1 MSEDSLNNPTKTE
14 RQKRRRKRASRNLD
28 EAGDA
33 KQISSAPVSKGRGLV
48 LQELPN
54 QRTPGQVKN
63 PSSGNSNSLEFNDE
77 RKSKPR
83 RSRKRVP
90 RLSTGINIVII
101 NHVNMC
107 HKCV

>member
-1 MSEDSLNNPTKTE
+1 MSEDSLNNPTKSE
-14 RQKRRRKRASRNLD
+14 RQRRRRKRASRTLE

-33 KQISSAPVSKGRGLV
+33 NQTASAPVSKGRGLV

-54 QRTPGQVKN
+54 QKIPSQVKN

-83 RSRKRVP
+83 RSRKRAP
-90 RLSTGINIVII
+90 RQSTGI
-101 NHVNMC
+101 
-107 HKCV
+107 